1 MKTSSAQIDLFDDAP
16 GYREALRPVS
26 RKRQPAASQPAGW
39 DDEEGAQRLEQT
51 GRFRILRKLVPR
63 TVIPRAES
71 AYPNLAVPVDTETTG
86 LDHAKDE
93 VIEIGAVAFTH
104 DNEGV
109 IGDVVG
115 VYSGLRQ
122 PAEPIPA
129 EITRLTGITD
139 QMVAGLEIDFAAL
152 DALVTRRI

>member
-1 MKTSSAQIDLFDDAP
+1 MKKSLNDWSRLA
-16 GYREALRPVS
+16 VS
-26 RKRQPAASQPAGW
+26 G
-39 DDEEGAQRLEQT
+39 
-51 GRFRILRKLVPR
+51 FLRKLFPR

-86 LDHAKDE
+86 VDHAKDE

>member
-16 GYREALRPVS
+16 GYREPLRPVS

-39 DDEEGAQRLEQT
+39 DDEEVAQRLEQT

-71 AYPNLAVPVDTETTG
+71 AYPNLAVPVNTETTG

-122 PAEPIPA
+122 PAERIPA

-139 QMVAGLEIDFAAL
+139 QMVAGLEIDFAAV